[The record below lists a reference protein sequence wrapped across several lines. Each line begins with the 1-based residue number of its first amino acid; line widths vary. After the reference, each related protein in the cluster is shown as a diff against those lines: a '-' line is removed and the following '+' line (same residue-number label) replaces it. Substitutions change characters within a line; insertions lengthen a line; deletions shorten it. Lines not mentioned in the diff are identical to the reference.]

1 MCVCM
6 CVERG
11 KSACVCVCVWGG
23 RRGGGEFKV
32 QICECDI
39 PIMKIMVSLPPHL
52 WTLQGQHN
60 IPQAYQH
67 THNGTT
73 ELPQSPDTAPTV
85 TFVTT
90 SNWHAN
96 WVSIHGSDIA
106 TYNRYPHPTLVG
118 VNNSH
123 RVARWLHNGGHSPPT
138 QKRCIVKWLLSSV
151 VRRLFITCIMGTI
164 PHTSRWN
171 NDCGVAR

>member
-1 MCVCM
+1 MGRARVWGAHGGVNVGRGEEGACACVCV
-6 CVERG
+6 CVGRG
-11 KSACVCVCVWGG
+11 KSACVCVCVCVCG
-23 RRGGGEFKV
+23 GGGEFKV

-39 PIMKIMVSLPPHL
+39 PIMKITVSLPPPL

-90 SNWHAN
+90 SNWYAN

-123 RVARWLHNGGHSPPT
+123 RVAR
-138 QKRCIVKWLLSSV
+138 
-151 VRRLFITCIMGTI
+151 
-164 PHTSRWN
+164 
-171 NDCGVAR
+171 